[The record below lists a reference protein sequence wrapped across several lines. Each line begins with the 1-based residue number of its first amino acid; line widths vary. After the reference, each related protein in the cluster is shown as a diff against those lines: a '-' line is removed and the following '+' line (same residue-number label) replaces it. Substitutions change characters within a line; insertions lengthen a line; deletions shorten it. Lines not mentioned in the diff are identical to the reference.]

1 LGVHHSIN
9 KKIVFILFIVVLFIF
24 KCYVEKEENTIV
36 GNYKDTVEV
45 KYSKPLDS
53 LANIIIDDILK
64 ISENIF
70 LNLDFSSLNKNDS
83 TSFYHYI
90 FLVDAELNYEKV
102 NYLVEELRIKNY
114 DVDINDNSLDTIKV
128 EGTKKFYL
136 DSISV
141 IYDLSLYTFFRE
153 NRFYYN
159 IIITKE

>member
-1 LGVHHSIN
+1 MGVHHSIN

>member
-1 LGVHHSIN
+1 MHHSIN